1 MFQNGRH
8 GMYLLLYNIY
18 FLYISIYIYI
28 YIVFCT
34 LTFRQQYVHVFSTL
48 AHGHVFSK
56 LFLLLSNVVPVR
68 FLFAPF

>member
-1 MFQNGRH
+1 MVA
-8 GMYLLLYNIY
+8 MECIY
-18 FLYISIYIYI
+18 FYIISIFCIYLFIYI